1 MARKILDYVEQSEGR
16 DKGKM
21 FRITEMNAE
30 DSEEWGGRAI
40 FTLMNSGI
48 EVPDDI
54 AAQGLAGLASIGVA
68 ALQKVPFDAAKPL
81 FDAMMKCVEFVPDST
96 KPNVTRALFGGDI
109 EEVST
114 RIKLRKEVL
123 MLHVGFFTPAG
134 K

>member
-21 FRITEMNAE
+21 FRITELSAE

-40 FTLMNSGI
+40 FTLMNAGI

-54 AAQGLAGLASIGVA
+54 ASQGLAGLASIGIA

-81 FDAMMKCVEFVPDST
+81 FDTMMKCVEFVPDPA
-96 KPNVTRALFGGDI
+96 KPNVTRALFAGDI
-109 EEVST
+109 EEVTT
-114 RIKLRKEVL
+114 RVKLRKEVL
-123 MLHVGFFTPAG
+123 MLHVSFFTPAG